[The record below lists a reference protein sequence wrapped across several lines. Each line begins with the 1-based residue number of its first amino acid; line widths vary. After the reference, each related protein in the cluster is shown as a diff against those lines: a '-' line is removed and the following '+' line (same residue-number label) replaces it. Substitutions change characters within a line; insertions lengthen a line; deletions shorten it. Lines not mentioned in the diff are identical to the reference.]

1 MKIQLDTKALERLIG
16 GESEI
21 EVELRN
27 SVVQEFAKK
36 HLKPLVNSSTLGK
49 VMEEFKTIIT
59 AEIKAMLPVEWK
71 RDGWNS
77 NIKYNWKNTAEA
89 QDFRTCLYGE
99 AKAIAEQAFR
109 AVLAD
114 HVEEFK
120 RYAVKEF
127 RTKTNALINELGL
140 ETLIRK
146 VAREEVSKVQF
157 TANLPEK

>member
-89 QDFRTCLYGE
+89 
-99 AKAIAEQAFR
+99 
-109 AVLAD
+109 
-114 HVEEFK
+114 
-120 RYAVKEF
+120 
-127 RTKTNALINELGL
+127 KTLGL
-140 ETLIRK
+140 
-146 VAREEVSKVQF
+146 VFMARQRQSPNKPSEQYSQIM
-157 TANLPEK
+157 